1 MGLLS
6 EEDDSEYPEVDGEDF
21 EEDEFEEADEA
32 NVDSAIST
40 TTQTMQ
46 HKDEMQGSMGER
58 QIDGK
63 EEELIITA
71 TAESNES
78 KQEQQHDLKEE
89 IAAVAAEAKHKVS
102 THRNGAAFMMACL
115 VAAAAITLVWRR

>member
-21 EEDEFEEADEA
+21 EEDGIEDDQ
-32 NVDSAIST
+32 VDSAVSTNST
-40 TTQTMQ
+40 TTQAME
-46 HKDEMQGSMGER
+46 HKDEMQGLLSNG

-71 TAESNES
+71 GSNES
-78 KQEQQHDLKEE
+78 KQEQQHDLKED
-89 IAAVAAEAKHKVS
+89 IAAVAAEAKQKVS